1 MYPVPW
7 WLTLA
12 AIGSKMPFVMT
23 RSTKTND
30 LMKLIFFI
38 ALLGAGL
45 GFRAAAQE
53 PAAGQIRGS
62 ESVLPVAS
70 EPPPKLIV
78 DPPLPGP
85 LAQGKVIIG
94 YRTENLR
101 IVPVFG
107 EPTRQV
113 SPRIGHLHVSVDDS
127 PWVWA
132 HASNDQPLIIV
143 GLPPGP
149 HQVRVQIADPNHKIL
164 QSEVVSFQIP
174 GTKEPSTSRH

>member
-1 MYPVPW
+1 M
-7 WLTLA
+7 
-12 AIGSKMPFVMT
+12 
-23 RSTKTND
+23 KTI
-30 LMKLIFFI
+30 LLI
-38 ALLGAGL
+38 ALLMAG
-45 GFRAAAQE
+45 GVFRAAAQE
-53 PAAGQIRGS
+53 TAAGQTRGS
-62 ESVLPVAS
+62 ESVLPLAS

-85 LAQGKVIIG
+85 LSQGKVIIG

-107 EPTRQV
+107 EPTLAV

-149 HQVRVQIADPNHKIL
+149 HKVRVQIADPNHKIL
-164 QSEVVSFQIP
+164 QSEVISFRIP
-174 GTKEPSTSRH
+174 GTREPGASHH

>member
-1 MYPVPW
+1 MKNVF
-7 WLTLA
+7 LIVL
-12 AIGSKMPFVMT
+12 
-23 RSTKTND
+23 
-30 LMKLIFFI
+30 LM
-38 ALLGAGL
+38 AGGA
-45 GFRAAAQE
+45 FRAAAQE
-53 PAAGQIRGS
+53 TAAGQIRGS
-62 ESVLPVAS
+62 EKVLPLAA

-107 EPTRQV
+107 EPTLAV
-113 SPRIGHLHVSVDDS
+113 SPRIGHLHVSVDDA
-127 PWVWA
+127 PFVWA
-132 HASNDQPLIIV
+132 HASNDHPLIIV

-149 HQVRVQIADPNHKIL
+149 HKVRVQIADPNHQIL

-174 GTKEPSTSRH
+174 GTKEPGTTHH